1 MIRIQVTNPINMRNI
16 SYISLI
22 ILSLSFSITVNA
34 QSDTVYV
41 PTEYSFIKSNPS
53 HYEERIG
60 HVTTTDTIREIS
72 FKGKWAKVKIN
83 NIEGWVLKDDLKMVI
98 LDENGQQSKLEL
110 WLDKYAN
117 WKRWYFWAIALGLVI
132 GLVLVLIL
140 VGHVSGKLG
149 IDKKLSKYNF
159 VAFVPMGAGVLYGIL
174 YLLWPV
180 EMIDFVIHRLSLA
193 PPEFGSME
201 WFVWGGLALSVLVFI
216 IEVII
221 STFRMSIIQNIVK
234 ILIDLITIALMFITV
249 IYVSIALSIIGI
261 AIMGI
266 WTLSIVLFTSSKQL
280 PKEESNKPKVK
291 AISMAEESQKAQQKF
306 YDELRDKERYGF

>member
-1 MIRIQVTNPINMRNI
+1 MNRIQVANPIYLRNI
-16 SYISLI
+16 SFISLI
-22 ILSLSFSITVNA
+22 VILLSFSITVNA
-34 QSDTVYV
+34 QSDTVYI
-41 PTEYSFIKSNPS
+41 PTEYSFVKLNPS
-53 HYEERIG
+53 HYAKRIG

-83 NIEGWVLKDDLKMVI
+83 NTEGWVLKDDLKMVI

-117 WKRWYFWAIALGLVI
+117 WKRWYFWTIALGLVI
-132 GLVLVLIL
+132 GLILVLIL
-140 VGHVSGKLG
+140 AGYVSGKMG

-159 VAFVPMGAGVLYGIL
+159 VAFVPMGAGVLYGIF
-174 YLLWPV
+174 YLFWPV
-180 EMIDFVIHRLSLA
+180 EMIDFVVHRLSLV

-201 WFVWGGLALSVLVFI
+201 WFVWGGLALSMLVFI

-234 ILIDLITIALMFITV
+234 ILIDLITIAFMFITV
-249 IYVSIALSIIGI
+249 IYVSIALSVIGI

-280 PKEESNKPKVK
+280 PKEKSNKPKEK
-291 AISMAEESQKAQQKF
+291 TISMAEESQKAQQKF